1 MHSLGQ
7 CEFRCFVYPGQLS
20 CVAYSIDIFCLSLTL
35 NKLFRKPFLVRSLCF
50 TCTDTVFFTLFCKSS
65 FIGKQLFKYHF
76 TKWQVKQKCHCFFKV
91 IVTESP
97 PSPKNVFIILN
108 EVHASTRSDFQIRT
122 NRVNNDITTNASKSD
137 ILTLLISPSADISEG
152 SIINQSSSTQSLLAT
167 FSPMALLD
175 PLATA
180 MLLRHV
186 KMFVICKSQ
195 CVCLFDIQK
204 MVGFFLST
212 TFSVTEV
219 SPSKRF
225 S

>member
-50 TCTDTVFFTLFCKSS
+50 TCTDTVFFYTFLQEQLHRKVVVQVS
-65 FIGKQLFKYHF
+65 FYEVAGEIEVPL
-76 TKWQVKQKCHCFFKV
+76 FFKV

-137 ILTLLISPSADISEG
+137 ILILVISPSADISEG
-152 SIINQSSSTQSLLAT
+152 SIINQSSSTQSLVAT

-180 MLLRHV
+180 MLLRQV
-186 KMFVICKSQ
+186 KMLVICKSQ

>member
-7 CEFRCFVYPGQLS
+7 CEFRCFVYPAQLS
-20 CVAYSIDIFCLSLTL
+20 CVAYFIDIICLSLTL

-50 TCTDTVFFTLFCKSS
+50 TCTDTFFFTLFCKSS
-65 FIGKQLFKYHF
+65 FIGKQLFKYRF